1 MYRRQS
7 EDRWVNQEISWW
19 IKNERRVIK
28 KVWRRKKNNARKIKW
43 NWAAK
48 ITIRQRKRNDGE
60 QILRELK
67 NVARS

>member
-7 EDRWVNQEISWW
+7 KNRWVNQEISWW

-43 NWAAK
+43 NWAVK

>member
-1 MYRRQS
+1 MYWRQS
-7 EDRWVNQEISWW
+7 ENRWVNQEISWW

>member
-1 MYRRQS
+1 MHGRQS
-7 EDRWVNQEISWW
+7 ENRWVNQEISWW

>member
-1 MYRRQS
+1 MYGRQS
-7 EDRWVNQEISWW
+7 ENRWVNQEISWW

-28 KVWRRKKNNARKIKW
+28 KVWRRKKNNERKIKW
-43 NWAAK
+43 NWAVK

>member
-7 EDRWVNQEISWW
+7 ENRWVNQEISWW